1 MARRPCLSVDQV
13 VAALDDTIEECDG
26 YGEAAEYEFDAD
38 EPMMEGSD
46 EEFGEFDDELRDQIE
61 VDEMEDETVVD
72 ECVVHVNIDEDGG
85 NLGLVEGSED
95 MVEEEGEVE
104 QEERSRALPTEWSEE
119 LTPVYIPPFSS
130 PFGPTLPIPDAA
142 LAIFDLYFTPEIL
155 QEIVLESNRYASQV
169 LGESFNRYR
178 QLKVDELRAYFGF
191 CMLMAVN
198 RLPAVE
204 DYWKRDPVYNYSPIA
219 SRISRDR
226 FREIGRYLHFVDNAT
241 LEPHGHPAYD
251 RLGKIRPLIKHL
263 SSRFRDVY
271 SPHRDVAVDEA
282 MIKFQGHSSLMQYM
296 PMKPT
301 KRGIKVWVLADS
313 HNGYFWRFEVYTG
326 KQGDTVERGLP
337 ARVVKSLTEELKGQ
351 NYHVYF
357 DNFFN
362 SFELLN
368 DLASDNIFACGT
380 ARSNRRGFPEALK
393 KKTFPNR

>member
-204 DYWKRDPVYNYSPIA
+204 DYWKRDPVY
-219 SRISRDR
+219 
-226 FREIGRYLHFVDNAT
+226 
-241 LEPHGHPAYD
+241 
-251 RLGKIRPLIKHL
+251 
-263 SSRFRDVY
+263 
-271 SPHRDVAVDEA
+271 
-282 MIKFQGHSSLMQYM
+282 
-296 PMKPT
+296 
-301 KRGIKVWVLADS
+301 
-313 HNGYFWRFEVYTG
+313 TG